1 MTRPRA
7 LGASAMWRYIH
18 ARTVARV
25 LPRMRPPVADHG
37 AALNRFL
44 RTTVESRRTF
54 AVLQIGAY
62 DGVANDSVADLL
74 RDYAHVRAVLLEPQ
88 PQAFA
93 ALQQLWRDVPRI
105 TPIEAALATGCG
117 ERPLYVIADHRKH
130 LHPFAEQVASF
141 SRAHVENECNRYVW
155 RPSED
160 FVISVPV
167 RTVDWRT
174 LMVQHGPFDLVAID
188 AEGYDGEILHQM
200 DLSRQSPGLILY
212 EHRHLDKHMRSQCIR
227 LLERAG
233 YLVRQVNKG
242 DTIASRI
249 GPPGF

>member
-25 LPRMRPPVADHG
+25 LPRMRPAVADHG

-105 TPIEAALATGCG
+105 TPIQAALATACG

-141 SRAHVENECNRYVW
+141 SRAHVRERVQPLCVAAVRGFRDFGAGENRGLAHAYGPARAI
-155 RPSED
+155 RPGRD
-160 FVISVPV
+160 
-167 RTVDWRT
+167 
-174 LMVQHGPFDLVAID
+174 
-188 AEGYDGEILHQM
+188 
-200 DLSRQSPGLILY
+200 
-212 EHRHLDKHMRSQCIR
+212 
-227 LLERAG
+227 
-233 YLVRQVNKG
+233 
-242 DTIASRI
+242 
-249 GPPGF
+249 